1 MKRYGARVLLFS
13 VVFAA
18 DFASPAAAQDY
29 SEIRLREGRD
39 AYRAR
44 RPVDAIDPL
53 RVAAFGLLDRPAQLC
68 AALVFL
74 ALAQETAVRHSDAQA
89 SLERLSDV
97 ERRFPA
103 CAAAD
108 VDSATRSEF
117 ESRFHRRL
125 FAVLPATGPSPAADP
140 SPAALKPATLSQDGT
155 TPARIRKSVP
165 PVYPRF
171 AREARVGGTVVTR
184 VLVSETGR
192 PLQVEVIRGVR
203 PDLADAAVASIQ
215 KWTFDPARRGG
226 RDVQSWMTIEIPF
239 RP

>member
-1 MKRYGARVLLFS
+1 VKRYGTGVLLFTLGC
-13 VVFAA
+13 AA
-18 DFASPAAAQDY
+18 AVASPAAAQDF
-29 SEIRLREGRD
+29 SEIRLRLGRD
-39 AYRAR
+39 AYRAH
-44 RPVDAIDPL
+44 RPADAIDPL

-68 AALVFL
+68 EALVFL
-74 ALAQETAVRHSDAQA
+74 ALAQETSARHTEAQA

-97 ERRFPA
+97 ERRLPA
-103 CAAAD
+103 CAEAD

-125 FAVLPATGPSPAADP
+125 FAAVPPTAGPRS
-140 SPAALKPATLSQDGT
+140 AALKPATPSEDGA
-155 TPARIRKSVP
+155 TPARVRRSVL
-165 PVYPRF
+165 PVYPRA
-171 AREARVGGTVVTR
+171 AREARVGGTVVAR

-226 RDVQSWMTIEIPF
+226 REIQSWVTVEIPF